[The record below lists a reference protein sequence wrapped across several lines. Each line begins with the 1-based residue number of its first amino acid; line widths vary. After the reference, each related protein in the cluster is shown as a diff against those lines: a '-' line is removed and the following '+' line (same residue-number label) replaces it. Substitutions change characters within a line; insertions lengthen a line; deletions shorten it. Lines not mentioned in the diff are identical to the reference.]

1 MWITSDYVQ
10 RSEQMEKGAYK
21 FIWAFPAWVKYIRKT
36 EDIIGIT
43 VKQHLQTL
51 RIKLILLI
59 KRRKY
64 KAPAVTQWK
73 ESELRD
79 EQAVK

>member
-1 MWITSDYVQ
+1 
-10 RSEQMEKGAYK
+10 MEKGAYK
-21 FIWAFPAWVKYIRKT
+21 FIWAFPALVQYIRKM

-59 KRRKY
+59 KRRRY

-73 ESELRD
+73 EPEPRD